1 MQSASDFAVLVGV
14 PFVAILIAG
23 MFRLDE
29 RLGAPH
35 RREKKRAPGP
45 RFSHVAEG
53 GEVLLT
59 DPDGRV
65 SGDGKQRPADR
76 SFERETAPFPRWE

>member
-23 MFRLDE
+23 MLRLDE
-29 RLGAPH
+29 RLVAPH
-35 RREKKRAPGP
+35 KREKKRAPRP

-65 SGDGKQRPADR
+65 SCGVQRGQPEE
-76 SFERETAPFPRWE
+76 SFARQAAPFPRWE

>member
-23 MFRLDE
+23 MLRLDE
-29 RLGAPH
+29 RLVVPH

-59 DPDGRV
+59 DPDGRI
-65 SGDGKQRPADR
+65 SGADQQRQPDQP
-76 SFERETAPFPRWE
+76 SERRAASYPRWE